1 MLKPAAFALSLLLAA
16 TMAAPAHAGAKTT
29 IRTSY
34 YSISGKTGMDLFR
47 DMNRKGP
54 RHAFMKKAMAQTQY
68 RTTPRGKMSWSNGIC
83 AVKGGGYALDLT
95 YVYPKPESRLSGRL
109 AANWRAFMAD
119 TYRHEKVHGRMAIEM
134 ANKLD
139 GTLRRFRMKDGRTCG
154 RALSVLSSQVN
165 AIYADYKA
173 RQIAFDVAEHRQGG
187 KVEKSVLL
195 LVKE

>member
-1 MLKPAAFALSLLLAA
+1 MLKSAAFALSLLLAGGL
-16 TMAAPAHAGAKTT
+16 AAPAHAGA
-29 IRTSY
+29 RTSIKTAY

-68 RTTPRGKMSWSNGIC
+68 RTTPRGKMAWSNGVC
-83 AVKGGGYALDLT
+83 SVKGGGYTLDLT
-95 YVYPKPESRLSGRL
+95 YVYPKPATRLSGRL

-139 GTLRRFRMKDGRTCG
+139 GTLRRFSMKDGRTCG
-154 RALSVLSSQVN
+154 RALSRLTAQVN

-173 RQIAFDVAEHRQGG
+173 RQIAFDAAEHRQGG